1 MSLRVVMAI
10 FPRNNIFFETLC
22 IYLSYLN
29 IYHTVNC
36 LRTSSPKYTISTQYL
51 RHYLYTALLQVA
63 KVSVG
68 GHGPGARGRE
78 VGAGAVPQELH
89 QRVLLY
95 YILYCI
101 KFIFVKLREWKK
113 GKRPAIKP
121 TKFFPKYSS
130 TIRS

>member
-1 MSLRVVMAI
+1 MLMYI
-10 FPRNNIFFETLC
+10 FIIF
-22 IYLSYLN
+22 
-29 IYHTVNC
+29 
-36 LRTSSPKYTISTQYL
+36 KYTIRSIVCERPVLNTQYL

-78 VGAGAVPQELH
+78 VGAGAVPQGLH

-101 KFIFVKLREWKK
+101 KFIFVKLRE
-113 GKRPAIKP
+113 
-121 TKFFPKYSS
+121 
-130 TIRS
+130 